1 MWYNLCV
8 GALIPLPKN
17 DHRSGVGRSFFMDA
31 SLATQTVTN
40 AEPLTA
46 TEQEA
51 INKSQFFQHIALYY
65 RSENLG
71 VHMIFWLGLFAGLII
86 GWLIEWIIDWRF
98 WPQEQNVGVDEE
110 SRLRRELEA
119 ARLEIS
125 HLQSQVTVP
134 PIPAPV
140 PARPDPLP
148 DIHGIGQVYAKR
160 LNDAGVYT
168 FAQLSELS
176 PERLREI
183 VQPQEWQ
190 SLDFAAW
197 ITQARTFAQKAQKG
211 S

>member
-1 MWYNLCV
+1 
-8 GALIPLPKN
+8 
-17 DHRSGVGRSFFMDA
+17 
-31 SLATQTVTN
+31 
-40 AEPLTA
+40 
-46 TEQEA
+46 
-51 INKSQFFQHIALYY
+51 
-65 RSENLG
+65 
-71 VHMIFWLGLFAGLII
+71 MIFWLGLFAGLII

-98 WPQEQNVGVDEE
+98 WRQEQNVNVDEE

-125 HLQSQVTVP
+125 RLQTQVSAS
-134 PIPAPV
+134 PAPAAPASV
-140 PARPDPLP
+140 PARPDHLP

-176 PERLREI
+176 VERLREI
-183 VQPQEWQ
+183 IQPQEWQ
-190 SLDFAAW
+190 SLDFASW

>member
-1 MWYNLCV
+1 MASFCRRFAYHPNC
-8 GALIPLPKN
+8 
-17 DHRSGVGRSFFMDA
+17 DQGRA
-31 SLATQTVTN
+31 SAAADRQVIDN
-40 AEPLTA
+40 R
-46 TEQEA
+46 
-51 INKSQFFQHIALYY
+51 QFFQRIALQH

-86 GWLIEWIIDWRF
+86 GWVIEWIIDWRF
-98 WPQEQNVGVDEE
+98 WRQEQNISVDEE

-125 HLQSQVTVP
+125 RLQNQVSASS
-134 PIPAPV
+134 APV
-140 PARPDPLP
+140 ASAPMNASISAPARSDHLP
-148 DIHGIGQVYAKR
+148 DVHGIGQVYAKR

-176 PERLREI
+176 VERLREI
-183 VQPQEWQ
+183 IQPQEWQ
-190 SLDFAAW
+190 SLDFASW